1 MSENSNTKKMPWNA
15 SKSRLNNLF
24 LGILGLV
31 VLILLWWFAIDVF
44 AKGNGFAARFSPTL
58 AFPAFWHLL
67 QSPDLFFHVGASL
80 KRILVGLFFAL
91 LFGIPL
97 GLIVGCSKIAAKAT
111 SPAFQFLRMISPLS
125 WMPIAVMVFG
135 VGDKP
140 IYFLIAFAALWPIL
154 LNTAAGVSQLDR
166 HWLQLAKSLAATK
179 VETLFFVI
187 LPGIVGQIFVG
198 LRLAIGIAWIVIVPA
213 EMLGVNAG
221 LGYFILDARD
231 RLDYP
236 ELMAIILLI
245 GIIGY
250 GLDSLARLALKYFA
264 VHK

>member
-1 MSENSNTKKMPWNA
+1 MSVHLTQTKLPLKA
-15 SKSRLNNLF
+15 STAKLKAF
-24 LGILGLV
+24 YLGILGLA
-31 VLILLWWFAIDVF
+31 ILVFLWWFAIDIW
-44 AKGNGFAARFSPTL
+44 AKGNGFAARFSPSL

-67 QSPDLFFHVGASL
+67 QSPDLILHVGASL

-91 LFGIPL
+91 ILGIPL
-97 GLIVGCSKIAAKAT
+97 ELMVGCSTIAAKTT

-140 IYFLIAFAALWPIL
+140 IYFLIAFAAIWPIL
-154 LNTAAGVSQLDR
+154 LNTAAGVNQLDR

-187 LPGIVGQIFVG
+187 LPGIFGQIFVG

-250 GLDSLARLALKYFA
+250 SLDSLARLALKYFGA
-264 VHK
+264 SK